1 MNFRSVVPAALLAAL
16 ALPVFAQ
23 SDETPQKEEDL
34 NLTLPTDEWYV
45 PKNSISFGF
54 RMLSKG
60 ATAKFGKL
68 GSVKMMNDPAAIST
82 GSVTRAY
89 DTGVVVLDGKRANE
103 SLQTTVPTPADG
115 ASDVYG
121 VYPGNGRYQTY
132 LVTNTGGNITNT
144 QTGDYQSYVQG
155 QTRSWTY
162 TSDSQLDGNKVYQ
175 RSYAATTQGG
185 TAEGKG
191 SASSGVEMTFGR
203 EIGKLSQRVDWSMTA
218 ALSINTISAKAS
230 GTVVSTLNTR
240 TDTFLAGSAVPLGRT
255 SKSYPDYTDL
265 TLGNGSVVTGGQES
279 TILLGDTPI
288 ATASTT
294 LANGAN
300 VLGNWK
306 VKGAYFLLRVG
317 PTVRLSLGE
326 RWGISA
332 SAGLAGAYA
341 GSRYSVVE
349 EFTMPDAASPITEDV
364 SSSDAKLL
372 GGFYAD
378 VNVDWVATERTGL
391 FAGVTVQQLGSYEQ
405 EVGGRTAK
413 IDFGS
418 TSGIRGGLSYK
429 F

>member
-68 GSVKMMNDPAAIST
+68 GNVSMMNDPAAISS
-82 GSVTRAY
+82 GSVTRSY
-89 DTGVVVLDGKRANE
+89 DTGVVVLDGQRANE
-103 SLQTTVPTPADG
+103 TLPTTVPTPADG
-115 ASDVYG
+115 ASDVYA

-132 LVTNTGGNITNT
+132 LVTNLAGNVTNT

-175 RSYAATTQGG
+175 RSYSATSQGG

-191 SASSGVEMTFGR
+191 SASSGVEITFGR
-203 EIGKLSQRVDWSMTA
+203 EIGKLSQRVDWSLTA

-230 GTVVSTLNTR
+230 GTVISRLNTR

-255 SKSYPDYTDL
+255 AKSYPDYTDL
-265 TLGNGSVVTGGQES
+265 TLSDGSVVTGGREN
-279 TILLGDTPI
+279 TILIGDTPI
-288 ATASTT
+288 ATANTT

-300 VLGNWK
+300 VFGNWK

-349 EFTMPDAASPITEDV
+349 EFTMPDADLPITEDV

-378 VNVDWVATERTGL
+378 LNVDWVATDRTGL
-391 FAGVTVQQLGSYEQ
+391 FAGVTMQQLGSYEQ